1 MKLKVINSIR
11 TNNFNDERLMQRIT
25 ELWQKASDRLAD
37 QKGITYAVY
46 HKYESDYKGD
56 YSLSI
61 TVEEDDGEPSL
72 EIPNNAKYEI
82 FIVDTTVEHGVINT
96 WKEIWAREDAGT
108 LDRAYSFDFEKY
120 YPNGEIEVYIAL
132 R

>member
-37 QKGITYAVY
+37 HQGITHAVY

-61 TVEEDDGEPSL
+61 TVEDDDGEPSL
-72 EIPNNAKYEI
+72 EIPNNVKYEI
-82 FIVDTTVEHGVINT
+82 FIVDTKVEHGVINT

-108 LDRAYSFDFEKY
+108 LERAYSFDFEKY

>member
-96 WKEIWAREDAGT
+96 WKEIWAREDSGT